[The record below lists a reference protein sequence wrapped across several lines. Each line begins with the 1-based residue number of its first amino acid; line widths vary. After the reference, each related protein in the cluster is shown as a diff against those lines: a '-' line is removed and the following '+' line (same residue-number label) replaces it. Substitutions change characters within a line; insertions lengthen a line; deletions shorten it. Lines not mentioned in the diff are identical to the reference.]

1 MQNTRLNNLF
11 DAIAR
16 NTAQWFL
23 NPWRRI
29 SLCIVNFLFGFFMGT
44 AVATTAG
51 QQARLDIWIAA
62 ILVIMTEVGSKII
75 YSRSPQQQRIL
86 WVESLNYFKVGLI
99 YSLYVEALKLGS

>member
-16 NTAQWFL
+16 NMGQWFL

-29 SLCIVNFLFGFFMGT
+29 SLGIVSFLFGFFMGT

-75 YSRSPQQQRIL
+75 YTRSPQQQRIL
-86 WVESLNYFKVGLI
+86 WVESLNYFKVGFI